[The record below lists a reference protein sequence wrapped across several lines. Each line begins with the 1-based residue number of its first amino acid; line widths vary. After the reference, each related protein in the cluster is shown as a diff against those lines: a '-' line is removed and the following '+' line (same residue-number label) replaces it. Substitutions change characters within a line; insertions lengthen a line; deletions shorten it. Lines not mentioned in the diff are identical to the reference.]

1 MRKLRHG
8 WAVCVIDLDNFR
20 GDSMSKD
27 ELKYL
32 VFDYIFKNI
41 NSEDENFNIFKEC
54 WDVYT
59 KYKYPN
65 EEICK
70 NFGDE
75 IIEKDGLSSRITFN
89 DDYTAIYTWTK
100 SQKVTYSFGYADIA
114 MFYRDN
120 KNKLLP
126 HEHLAVLSIILKQ
139 FLEGIG
145 VDIEALYNQFKA
157 KSDEDKL
164 KICSSLYNL
173 YHQKDSGTEI
183 YESNEFILL
192 SVRNTWYKVNKDVD
206 EFYDSISIDNSS
218 GSFYIRFSCF
228 GDYTNNHV
236 GYDTVLVLNGQ
247 TCIGNKRCVSIQD
260 RPNRQMILGS
270 FNKREI

>member
-1 MRKLRHG
+1 MRKLGHG
-8 WAVCVIDLDNFR
+8 WVLCVISLDDFR
-20 GDSMSKD
+20 GGSMSKE

-59 KYKYPN
+59 KYRYPN
-65 EEICK
+65 EKICI

-75 IIEKDGLSSRITFN
+75 IIEKDGLSSRISFSE
-89 DDYTAIYTWTK
+89 DYTVIYTWTK
-100 SQKVTYSFGYADIA
+100 SQKITYSFGFVDIA

-126 HEHLAVLSIILKQ
+126 HEHLILLSIILKQ
-139 FLEGIG
+139 FLESID
-145 VDIEALYNQFKA
+145 VDIEALYNQFKV

-173 YHQKDSGTEI
+173 YHQKDSGIEI

-192 SVRNTWYKVNKDVD
+192 YVKNTWYRVSKDV
-206 EFYDSISIDNSS
+206 EESYDIIGIDNSS

-228 GDYTNNHV
+228 GNYTNNYV
-236 GYDTVLVLNGQ
+236 GYDTVLILNGKI
-247 TCIGNKRCVSIQD
+247 CIDNKRCVSIQD
-260 RPNRQMILGS
+260 RPNRQMILGG

>member
-1 MRKLRHG
+1 MLKLRHG
-8 WAVCVIDLDNFR
+8 WVVCVIDLDDFR
-20 GDSMSKD
+20 GGSMSKE

-32 VFDYIFKNI
+32 VFNYIFKNI
-41 NSEDENFNIFKEC
+41 NSESEHFNTFKEC
-54 WDVYT
+54 WNVYT
-59 KYKYPN
+59 KYRYPN
-65 EEICK
+65 EKICT

-75 IIEKDGLSSRITFN
+75 IIEKDGLSSRVAFN

-100 SQKVTYSFGYADIA
+100 SQKVTYSFGFVDIA

-139 FLEGIG
+139 FLEGID
-145 VDIEALYNQFKA
+145 VCIETLYNQFKA
-157 KSDEDKL
+157 QNDEDKL

-183 YESNEFILL
+183 YENNEFILL
-192 SVRNTWYKVNKDVD
+192 CVKNTWYKVSKDID
-206 EFYDSISIDNSS
+206 ESYDIIGIDNSS
-218 GSFYIRFSCF
+218 GSFYINFSCS
-228 GDYTNNHV
+228 DNHTNNLV
-236 GYDTVLVLNGQ
+236 GYNTILVLNGQ

-260 RPNRQMILGS
+260 KPNRQMILGS